1 METKEGIDNEWFLP
15 QFQID
20 FPVKSTTQVMIVYH
34 GSARYEEQSWNDVTH
49 PGPKLQQDE

>member
-20 FPVKSTTQVMIVYH
+20 FPVKSTTQVMIVCH
-34 GSARYEEQSWNDVTH
+34 GSARYEEQS
-49 PGPKLQQDE
+49 

>member
-20 FPVKSTTQVMIVYH
+20 FPDKLTTQAMIVYH
-34 GSARYEEQSWNDVTH
+34 GSARYEEQS
-49 PGPKLQQDE
+49 